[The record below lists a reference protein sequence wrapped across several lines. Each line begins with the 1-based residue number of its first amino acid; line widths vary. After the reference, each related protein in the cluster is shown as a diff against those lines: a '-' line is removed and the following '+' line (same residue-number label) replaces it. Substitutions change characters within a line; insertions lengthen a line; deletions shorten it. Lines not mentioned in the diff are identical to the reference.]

1 MYTKKLKFPQ
11 RINSMHCVFPS
22 VITYIL
28 AVTLDDECNYSKNE
42 DCSLNNTTRGRT
54 TLIFDLTRCNFPLF
68 LPSQIPL
75 PVALFFVND
84 ILNWRYERD
93 DTKCHLFVNI
103 VPSSVV
109 YILPFFPFLFILPS
123 PFLLSLFC
131 HFEPSFS
138 FVAVWQ
144 RNYGNVERWWRR
156 GWWHRNVTWRYQQTL
171 LK

>member
-1 MYTKKLKFPQ
+1 MYTEKLKFPQ

-28 AVTLDDECNYSKNE
+28 AYNARRRVQLFE

-84 ILNWRYERD
+84 ILN
-93 DTKCHLFVNI
+93 
-103 VPSSVV
+103 
-109 YILPFFPFLFILPS
+109 
-123 PFLLSLFC
+123 
-131 HFEPSFS
+131 
-138 FVAVWQ
+138 
-144 RNYGNVERWWRR
+144 
-156 GWWHRNVTWRYQQTL
+156 
-171 LK
+171 